1 MNPEEEPEEE
11 GSQSPTQEEVADV
24 NPVDMPK
31 QKKKMTDKQKEA
43 LERGRQKGLELKAK
57 AKELTTKMQIVKKV
71 AKEHAIQ
78 EKVSQVEDLSKFVDA
93 TVIRKHIE
101 TMQEQF
107 DRMTNKFESIDTQFS
122 TYLQERTERK
132 KNKDLSSVETNI
144 KKQLPEALSRV
155 ILQDKIER
163 NMKTNPYMGY
173 I

>member
-1 MNPEEEPEEE
+1 MNPEEEPEE
-11 GSQSPTQEEVADV
+11 GFHPNTGEVADV

-57 AKELTTKMQIVKKV
+57 AKELTEKMQIVKKV

-132 KNKDLSSVETNI
+132 KNKDLSSVETSI
-144 KKQLPEALSRV
+144 KKQLPDALSRV
-155 ILQDKIER
+155 ILQDKIEK